1 MAHSPTP
8 SMVRKAASR
17 NGDGKKAEA
26 ACDSWCSAKTTG
38 PRYPSASA
46 TRSLTQSFWPIQ
58 GGMAWRKA
66 GSPRGA

>member
-8 SMVRKAASR
+8 SMVRNAASG

-38 PRYPSASA
+38 PRCPSASA
-46 TRSLTQSFWPIQ
+46 IRSFTQSFCPIQ
-58 GGMAWRKA
+58 SGMAWTKA